1 MPELPEVESIKRSLS
16 SNIVGQ
22 KLENYKIYDDRTNR
36 YNTKKPTIKESLS
49 GISRKG
55 KLLIF
60 DFEHYSIIFHL
71 GMSGRIQV
79 NDKKNKHTR
88 ARFYFD
94 KDTVNF
100 DDIRRFGFINII
112 KAELKIDYLNKIGP
126 DVLEISTKQS
136 RIIIDKSK
144 KSKSLI
150 KDFILNQKYMSG
162 IGNIYANE
170 ILFASRIHPETKVN
184 ALSGNNWKD
193 FFKNTIAGFANAD
206 VILFI
211 IDSIENW
218 SEQSEQHFQSL
229 TSLNK
234 KNFIFVFTKID
245 LLEGEIKK
253 EYLSEKLDNNQDINY
268 LILEFNKETSSR
280 MAFRESIH
288 NFIKTCKF
296 EEKTPRLWVDR
307 SFTIDGT
314 GKVVTGTASKD
325 LDYEN
330 IIYNLHN
337 EELQIKEVQ
346 SRNQKNDKNDVTK
359 RVALSLKKTN
369 KNFPRRGDLLTNEK
383 INFSNNLF
391 IELNN
396 RDVDRSILRG
406 TLRLFFGTNNAHISK
421 IKLINSEKETFA
433 ILSLSKAVPIPIFEN
448 LLIQNIDRDKYI
460 GGKFLLFPDKNQI
473 LKLNKKIKDKI
484 KINNLLDIFDFL
496 DMKFFKNNEEFK
508 QIENLYVNE
517 SVLEKIFED
526 LENNTDSINKSGV
539 KDFFQNNYQIST
551 DLLEQ
556 LTKDKENIT
565 ISNNQVIKKIDN
577 FEALENQYIKIIEL
591 LGKTLDV
598 NIINTKEFDKGE
610 LKDLF
615 LSKKIYRVDPKII
628 ISDKHLKQLVEIVG
642 FMPNEFSVKDFKDK
656 SSLSRKYA
664 IPYLELLDKI
674 GVTQKIDKAGSRKKL

>member
-1 MPELPEVESIKRSLS
+1 MTVIATAGHVDHGKSTFVNFLTQQETDRLPEEKKRGLTINLGYTYFSIEDK
-16 SNIVGQ
+16 
-22 KLENYKIYDDRTNR
+22 T
-36 YNTKKPTIKESLS
+36 
-49 GISRKG
+49 
-55 KLLIF
+55 
-60 DFEHYSIIFHL
+60 YSI
-71 GMSGRIQV
+71 V
-79 NDKKNKHTR
+79 
-88 ARFYFD
+88 
-94 KDTVNF
+94 
-100 DDIRRFGFINII
+100 
-112 KAELKIDYLNKIGP
+112 
-126 DVLEISTKQS
+126 DVPGH
-136 RIIIDKSK
+136 
-144 KSKSLI
+144 
-150 KDFILNQKYMSG
+150 KDFY
-162 IGNIYANE
+162 
-170 ILFASRIHPETKVN
+170 
-184 ALSGNNWKD
+184 
-193 FFKNTIAGFANAD
+193 KNTISGFANAD

-211 IDSIENW
+211 IDSIQNW

-253 EYLSEKLDNNQDINY
+253 EFLSEKLDNYKDINY
-268 LILEFNKETSSR
+268 LVLEFNKETSNR
-280 MAFRESIH
+280 ALFCESIH

-314 GKVVTGTASKD
+314 GKVITGTGSKE

-330 IIYNLHN
+330 IIYNLYN
-337 EELQIKEVQ
+337 EKLQIKEVQ
-346 SRNQKNDKNDVTK
+346 SKNQKNDKNDVTK

-369 KNFPRRGDLLTNEK
+369 KYFPRRGDLLTNEK
-383 INFSNNLF
+383 INFSNKLF

-396 RDVDRSILRG
+396 KDIDKSILKG
-406 TLRLFFGTNNAHISK
+406 TLRIFFGTNNAHISK

-433 ILSLSKAVPIPIFEN
+433 ILNLSKAVPIPIFEN

-460 GGKFLLFPDKNQI
+460 GGRFLLFPDKNQI
-473 LKLNKKIKDKI
+473 FKLNKKIKDKI

-496 DMKFFKNNEEFK
+496 DIKFFKNNKEFK

-517 SVLEKIFED
+517 LVLEKIFED
-526 LENNTDSINKSGV
+526 LENNTDSVNKAGV
-539 KDFFQNNYQIST
+539 KNFFQDNYQIST
-551 DLLEQ
+551 DILEL

-577 FEALENQYIKIIEL
+577 FEALESQYIKIKEL

-598 NIINTKEFDKGE
+598 NIINTKEFDRGE

-615 LSKKIYRVDPKII
+615 LSKKIYRVDSKII
-628 ISDKHLKQLVEIVG
+628 ISDKHLKQLVDIVG
-642 FMPNEFSVKDFKDK
+642 FMPDEFSVKDFKDK
-656 SSLSRKYA
+656 SNLSRKYA